1 MTSIRKKI
9 VANTVAIVLILAA
22 TVVGILFVTTRYMT
36 ESIMLNVLKPLVRT
50 ASQTVEGNLH
60 LLADR
65 LYLISDNHELTNP
78 QTPRDEKKAL
88 LERMV
93 SGIEF
98 LSLTLYDS
106 DGYREMGEGDAPADI
121 SGESIYKKMKET
133 GYLVIDDTHTLA
145 NGDLQITIGTP
156 VLDREGNTIS
166 YLVGCYKYDVLN
178 DVMTNINLGRTGGAY
193 IFNQEGRLMASPDRA
208 KVAEGSNVLA
218 GLDQGEELYDRMA
231 RASTG

>member
-98 LSLTLYDS
+98 LSLTLYES
-106 DGYREMGEGDAPADI
+106 DG
-121 SGESIYKKMKET
+121 
-133 GYLVIDDTHTLA
+133 
-145 NGDLQITIGTP
+145 
-156 VLDREGNTIS
+156 
-166 YLVGCYKYDVLN
+166 
-178 DVMTNINLGRTGGAY
+178 
-193 IFNQEGRLMASPDRA
+193 
-208 KVAEGSNVLA
+208 
-218 GLDQGEELYDRMA
+218 
-231 RASTG
+231 